1 MIKSVEEPQ
10 ISENKRLST
19 ILTPMLKFLFP
30 VLGISSFV
38 FLTIFWFVQR
48 DPHRYSV
55 LLALCIGGGVLYFT
69 VMPIK
74 KVFLEKD
81 KLVISNY
88 FRTTKVDINNI
99 HSVSENTF
107 FAPKIIR
114 IVFKQKTIFGRS
126 ITFVPKDTLKD
137 FFSLL
142 GIHSVVKYLESL
154 KKEYN
159 F

>member
-1 MIKSVEEPQ
+1 MIKSAEESQ
-10 ISENKRLST
+10 IAENKRLSA
-19 ILTPMLKFLFP
+19 IITPVLKFVFP
-30 VLGISSFV
+30 VIGISSFV
-38 FLTIFWFVQR
+38 FLTIFRFVQR

-55 LLALCIGGGVLYFT
+55 LLALCIGGGFLYFT

-88 FRTTKVDINNI
+88 FRTTKIDINNI
-99 HSVSENTF
+99 YSVSENMF
-107 FAPKIIR
+107 LAPKIIR

-137 FFSLL
+137 FFSFL
-142 GIHSVVKYLESL
+142 GTHSVVKYLESL
-154 KKEYN
+154 KK
-159 F
+159 